1 MPPVRRWGWL
11 TAVAVAVVTSGVAR
25 GQMVVDAGRGF
36 TFDIPPG
43 LSSMPL
49 PNVPGVLYAF
59 ASTDPRL
66 GVPDVAMTIERSP
79 VNVRPGERVGL
90 PTDAPPG
97 PTMARRPWHGT
108 DVDVMVADTYVG
120 GFPVAARLTV
130 IPLPGGAVRVALF
143 AKQGHHPSAD
153 DVLATALNNLHVVG
167 DETGA
172 ATAAAASSG
181 NAEGRGAAMGTGLVI
196 LGCIGGA
203 AWNVL
208 RH

>member
-1 MPPVRRWGWL
+1 MPFARRWGWVFL
-11 TAVAVAVVTSGVAR
+11 VAVAVTSGVAR

-43 LSSMPL
+43 LSATPL
-49 PNVPGVLYAF
+49 PSVAGVLYAF

-66 GVPDVAMTIERSP
+66 GVPDVAMTIEQSP
-79 VNVRPGERVGL
+79 VTVRPGERVGL
-90 PTDAPPG
+90 PSDAPPG
-97 PTMARRPWHGT
+97 ATMARRPWHGT

-120 GFPVAARLTV
+120 GFPVAARLAV
-130 IPLPGGAVRVALF
+130 VPLPGGAVRVALF
-143 AKQGHHPSAD
+143 TKRGHRPSAD
-153 DVLATALNNLHVVG
+153 DVLATALNNLHVIG

-172 ATAAAASSG
+172 ATAAVASSG
-181 NAEGRGAAMGTGLVI
+181 DAGQRGAAMGTGLVI

-203 AWNVL
+203 AWKVL